1 MKNPFMFEAEPLEG
15 IFEFEDTTE
24 QEVIGP
30 DTRQCVRN
38 TTIAPFR
45 YICSLDVDSEPY
57 CSGTLIGPATVLTA
71 GHCLDGVTPADM
83 RVIPGRQ
90 GVSEPFGYARAS
102 VFHIPKDYVEATE
115 TDYGIINLE
124 SPIGKHVG
132 FWTIDHSRRP
142 GDDRGTSILQRRSL
156 PLPPPLK
163 VHIAGYPCDLPR
175 MKSDPCFDS
184 ARDLKGKRQYRAYDE
199 TVRRTRTTPAGPRDI
214 LEYKNDTYHCM
225 SGSPVWV
232 KRSRDMG
239 GRVLVAIHISGDD
252 TTTPGRQNRGIV
264 INSDIL
270 SFIRAHLR

>member
-1 MKNPFMFEAEPLEG
+1 MTDRLTFEAEPFEG
-15 IFEFEDTTE
+15 IFGFEDTTE

-38 TTIAPFR
+38 TTVAPFR
-45 YICSLDVDSEPY
+45 YICSIDVDNEPY

-71 GHCLDGVTPADM
+71 GHCLDGVAPADM

-102 VFHIPKDYVEATE
+102 AFHIPKDYVEATE

-132 FWTIDHSRRP
+132 FWTIDYSRRP
-142 GDDRGTSILQRRSL
+142 GDDRGTSIFQRRSL

-163 VHIAGYPCDLPR
+163 VNIAGYPCDLPR

-184 ARDLKGKRQYRAYDE
+184 A
-199 TVRRTRTTPAGPRDI
+199 I

-232 KRSRDMG
+232 KRSPDMG

-252 TTTPGRQNRGIV
+252 TGTPGRQNRGIV